1 MCRVAP
7 RSCSPERGPAAAR
20 GMTLIEL
27 MVVFAIIA
35 IMIVVGAV
43 SINAIRGADVDATGS
58 ILSGAMTY
66 VSARAVHDNRTYRLV
81 IDMDQRRFWTEST
94 DEDDPCARYLPEEAE
109 PPSEAGAARKE
120 DEAAAEGEAAAGGG
134 FTEQKIDLL
143 HRDFEAGTNVT
154 AVLTSHHTQPQS
166 GGKVAIYF
174 YPNGQAER
182 ALVWVGAKGG
192 EEGWEPEITV
202 ELHSLG
208 RVTWHPDPV
217 DERDFDLRTAE
228 EVR

>member
-1 MCRVAP
+1 
-7 RSCSPERGPAAAR
+7 
-20 GMTLIEL
+20 MTLIEL

-43 SINAIRGADVDATGS
+43 SISAIRGADVDATGS

-94 DEDDPCARYLPEEAE
+94 DDDDPCARFLPEEAE
-109 PPSEAGAARKE
+109 PPSDAGQGRE
-120 DEAAAEGEAAAGGG
+120 DDDEEAAAGEEGATAA

-154 AVLTSHHTQPQS
+154 AVMTSHHSQPQS

-182 ALVWVGAKGG
+182 ALVWVGGRGG
-192 EEGWEPEITV
+192 EAGWEPEITV

-228 EVR
+228 GVR